1 MSTVAKKALPG
12 QLKQNDE
19 SGALSDLVS
28 VLVSSGD
35 LFYEWDLIADGL
47 SWVGQI
53 TDVIGVS
60 DDQSIVTGSA
70 FLHRIHPE
78 DLPRRMVALSQH
90 FENAQ
95 PFNIEYRLRGDDGK
109 FVWIQERAVAATN
122 PDGTPRRLTGIVRDI
137 SQQKSS
143 AEEVD
148 FLTNHDALTGQYNR
162 LRLREALSQAVDT
175 TIHHNGQGGF
185 LLVGLDKL
193 NIVADVYGDDTAD
206 AIVLA
211 VAQRIEQC
219 LRAGDIIGRV
229 GFDRFAVILADCTE
243 TQVTLV
249 ADRFLATIRDT
260 AVTTSN
266 GPMYVTASI
275 GATMFPSSAKNV
287 REVVGQA
294 DNALNSARRLGCDCF
309 LEFRDVPN
317 QHIPERPDLIIADQV
332 KQAVRE
338 DRIVLAYQ
346 PIVSASDGTPAF
358 YEGLVRMLDEED
370 KPVPAGVFVPIVEQ
384 MGLMRQVDRRVLDL
398 GIAALMDNPEI
409 SLSINVSGMTAVD
422 PVWLRQLREHLE
434 ARPDVASRLILE
446 ITETVA
452 IEDIADSS
460 RFVRSVNEFGC
471 RVALDDF
478 GAGYT
483 SFRHLRALNV
493 DLVKIDG
500 SFVRDLP
507 TNPDN
512 QLFVRTLINLAK
524 GIGLKTVAEWVEN
537 EEEADLL
544 RREGIDYLQGWHYG
558 KPEIEPPWLLKPEL
572 ESAG

>member
-1 MSTVAKKALPG
+1 MSPVAELALPG
-12 QLKQNDE
+12 LLREDDE

-35 LFYEWDLIADGL
+35 LFYEWDLVADGL
-47 SWVGQI
+47 SWVGQ
-53 TDVIGVS
+53 TKDVIGIADVS
-60 DDQSIVTGSA
+60 RIANGSTY
-70 FLHRIHPE
+70 LQRIHPE

-90 FENAQ
+90 VENNRS
-95 PFNIEYRLRGDDGK
+95 FDVEYRVRRDDGQ
-109 FVWIQERAVAATN
+109 FAWIQERAVAASDAN
-122 PDGTPRRLTGIVRDI
+122 GKPLRLTGIVRDI
-137 SQQKSS
+137 SEHKST
-143 AEEVD
+143 AEEVN

-162 LRLREALSQAVDT
+162 IRLREALGQTVEAA
-175 TIHHNGQGGF
+175 IRRNRQGGF

-206 AIVLA
+206 TIVLA

-219 LRAGDIIGRV
+219 LRAGDIVGRV
-229 GFDRFAVILADCTE
+229 GFDRFAVILSDCSE
-243 TQVTLV
+243 QQVTAI

-260 AVTTSN
+260 AVNTSN

-275 GATMFPSSAKNV
+275 GATVFPTCAKNV

-294 DNALNSARRLGCDCF
+294 DNALRSARRLGCDCY

-317 QHIPERPDLIIADQV
+317 QRITERPDLVIAEQV
-332 KQAVRE
+332 KQALRD
-338 DRIVLAYQ
+338 DRLVLAFQ
-346 PIVSASDGTPAF
+346 PIVPVDGGAPDF
-358 YEGLVRMLDEED
+358 YECLVRMLDENGE
-370 KPVPAGVFVPIVEQ
+370 PVPAGIFVPIVEQ
-384 MGLMRQVDRRVLDL
+384 MGLMRLVDRRVLDC
-398 GIAALMDNPEI
+398 GIAVLKENPDI

-422 PVWLRQLREHLE
+422 PVWLHQLHEHLE
-434 ARPDVASRLILE
+434 AHPDVAPRLILE

-452 IEDIADSS
+452 LDDIADSS
-460 RFVRSVNEFGC
+460 RFVRSLNEFGC

-483 SFRHLRALNV
+483 SFRHLRGLNV

-507 TNPDN
+507 TNEDN

-524 GIGLKTVAEWVEN
+524 GIGLKTVAEWVET
-537 EEEADLL
+537 EEEAELL
-544 RREGIDYLQGWHYG
+544 RREGVDFLQGWYFG
-558 KPEIEPPWLLKPEL
+558 KPTIEPPW
-572 ESAG
+572 ST

>member
-1 MSTVAKKALPG
+1 MSSIAELALPG
-12 QLKQNDE
+12 LLRENDE

-35 LFYEWDLIADGL
+35 LFYEWDLIADRL
-47 SWVGQI
+47 TWVGQ
-53 TDVIGVS
+53 TSDVIGIADVK
-60 DDQSIVTGSA
+60 SIVKGSTY
-70 FLHRIHPE
+70 LQRIHPE
-78 DLPRRMVALSQH
+78 DLPRRMVALSEH
-90 FENAQ
+90 FENSRT
-95 PFNIEYRLRGDDGK
+95 FDIEYRLRRDDGQ
-109 FVWIQERAVAATN
+109 FTWIQERAVAAT
-122 PDGTPRRLTGIVRDI
+122 DSEGTPQRLTGIVRDI
-137 SQQKSS
+137 SDHKNTE
-143 AEEVD
+143 EEVD

-162 LRLREALSQAVDT
+162 LRLREALGQTVET
-175 TIHHNGQGGF
+175 TIRRKGQGGF

-193 NIVADVYGDDTAD
+193 NIVADVYGDETAD

-219 LRAGDIIGRV
+219 LRAGDIVGRV
-229 GFDRFAVILADCTE
+229 GFDRFAVILSDCSEQLITA
-243 TQVTLV
+243 V
-249 ADRFLATIRDT
+249 ADRFLATIRES
-260 AVTTSN
+260 AVATSN

-275 GATMFPSSAKNV
+275 GATMFPTSAKNV

-294 DNALNSARRLGCDCF
+294 DNALRSARRLGCDCY

-317 QHIPERPDLIIADQV
+317 QHIPERPDLVIAEQV
-332 KQAVRE
+332 KQALRD

-346 PIVSASDGTPAF
+346 PIVSSHDGTPTF
-358 YEGLVRMLDEED
+358 YEALVRMLDEEGE
-370 KPVPAGVFVPIVEQ
+370 PVPAGLFVPIVEQ
-384 MGLMRQVDRRVLDL
+384 MGLMRLVDRRVLDL
-398 GIAALMDNPEI
+398 GISALTDNPEI

-422 PVWLRQLREHLE
+422 PVWLRQLHESLE

-452 IEDIADSS
+452 LDDIADSS
-460 RFVRSVNEFGC
+460 LFVRSVTELGC

-537 EEEADLL
+537 EEEAELL
-544 RREGIDYLQGWHYG
+544 RSEGIDFLQGWYYG
-558 KPEIEPPWLLKPEL
+558 KPTIEPPWLP
-572 ESAG
+572 

>member
-1 MSTVAKKALPG
+1 VSPVAELALPG
-12 QLKQNDE
+12 LLREDDE

-35 LFYEWDLIADGL
+35 LFYEWDLVADGL
-47 SWVGQI
+47 SWVGQ
-53 TDVIGVS
+53 TGDVIGIA
-60 DDQSIVTGSA
+60 DAQSIADGNTY
-70 FLHRIHPE
+70 LQRIHPE
-78 DLPRRMVALSQH
+78 DLPRRMVAFSQH
-90 FENAQ
+90 VESSRTFDV
-95 PFNIEYRLRGDDGK
+95 EYRVRRDDGQ
-109 FVWIQERAVAATN
+109 FAWIQERAVAASDTDGN
-122 PDGTPRRLTGIVRDI
+122 PLRLTGIVRDI
-137 SQQKSS
+137 SEQKNK
-143 AEEVD
+143 AEEVN

-162 LRLREALSQAVDT
+162 IRLREALGQTVEA
-175 TIHHNGQGGF
+175 TIRRNRQGGF

-193 NIVADVYGDDTAD
+193 NIVADVYGDETAD

-219 LRAGDIIGRV
+219 LRAGDIVGRV
-229 GFDRFAVILADCTE
+229 GFDRFAVILSDCTE
-243 TQVTLV
+243 QQVTTV

-275 GATMFPSSAKNV
+275 GATVFPTCAKNV

-294 DNALNSARRLGCDCF
+294 DNALRSARRLGCDCY

-317 QHIPERPDLIIADQV
+317 QRIPERPDLIIAEQV
-332 KQAVRE
+332 KRALRD
-338 DRIVLAYQ
+338 DRLVLAYQ
-346 PIVSASDGTPAF
+346 PIVSAHDGTPEF
-358 YEGLVRMLDEED
+358 YEGLVRMLDENGE
-370 KPVPAGVFVPIVEQ
+370 PVPAGVFVPIVEQ
-384 MGLMRQVDRRVLDL
+384 MGLMRLVDRKVLDV
-398 GIAALMDNPEI
+398 GITVLKDNPEI

-422 PVWLRQLREHLE
+422 PVWLHQLHEHLD
-434 ARPDVASRLILE
+434 ARPDVAPRLILE

-452 IEDIADSS
+452 LDDIADSS
-460 RFVRSVNEFGC
+460 RFVRSLNELGC

-483 SFRHLRALNV
+483 SFRHLRGLNV

-507 TNPDN
+507 TNQDN

-537 EEEADLL
+537 EEEAELL
-544 RREGIDYLQGWHYG
+544 RSEGVDYLQGWYFG
-558 KPEIEPPWLLKPEL
+558 KPTIEPPWFK
-572 ESAG
+572 

>member
-1 MSTVAKKALPG
+1 MSSIAELALPG
-12 QLKQNDE
+12 LLRENDE

-35 LFYEWDLIADGL
+35 LFYEWDLIADRL
-47 SWVGQI
+47 TWVGQ
-53 TDVIGVS
+53 TSDVIGIADVK
-60 DDQSIVTGSA
+60 SIVKGSTY
-70 FLHRIHPE
+70 LQRIHPE
-78 DLPRRMVALSQH
+78 DLPRRMVALSEH
-90 FENAQ
+90 FENSRT
-95 PFNIEYRLRGDDGK
+95 FDIEYRLRRDDGQ
-109 FVWIQERAVAATN
+109 FTWIQERAVAAT
-122 PDGTPRRLTGIVRDI
+122 DSEGTPQRLTGIVRDI
-137 SQQKSS
+137 SDHKNTE
-143 AEEVD
+143 EEVD

-162 LRLREALSQAVDT
+162 LRLREALGQTVET
-175 TIHHNGQGGF
+175 TIRRKGQGGF

-193 NIVADVYGDDTAD
+193 NIVADVYGDETAD

-219 LRAGDIIGRV
+219 LRAGDIVGRV
-229 GFDRFAVILADCTE
+229 GFDRFAVILSDCSEQLITA
-243 TQVTLV
+243 V
-249 ADRFLATIRDT
+249 ADRFLATIRES
-260 AVTTSN
+260 AVATSN

-275 GATMFPSSAKNV
+275 GATMFPTSAKNV

-294 DNALNSARRLGCDCF
+294 DNALRSARRLGCDCY

-317 QHIPERPDLIIADQV
+317 QHIPERPDLVIAEQV
-332 KQAVRE
+332 KQALRD

-346 PIVSASDGTPAF
+346 PIVSSHDGAPTF
-358 YEGLVRMLDEED
+358 YEALVRMLDEEGE
-370 KPVPAGVFVPIVEQ
+370 PVPAGLFVPIVEQ
-384 MGLMRQVDRRVLDL
+384 MGLMRLVDRRVLDL
-398 GIAALMDNPEI
+398 GISALTENPEI

-422 PVWLRQLREHLE
+422 PVWLRQLYESLE

-452 IEDIADSS
+452 LDDIADSS
-460 RFVRSVNEFGC
+460 LFVRSVTELGC

-537 EEEADLL
+537 EEEAELL
-544 RREGIDYLQGWHYG
+544 RSEGIDFLQGWYYG
-558 KPEIEPPWLLKPEL
+558 KPTIEPPWLP
-572 ESAG
+572 

>member
-1 MSTVAKKALPG
+1 MSPVADLALPG
-12 QLKQNDE
+12 LLREDDE
-19 SGALSDLVS
+19 SGALPDLVS

-35 LFYEWDLIADGL
+35 LFYEWDLVADGL
-47 SWVGQI
+47 TWVGQI
-53 TDVIGVS
+53 ADVIGIV
-60 DDQSIVTGSA
+60 DTNSIAAGSA

-90 FENAQ
+90 FESSQ
-95 PFNIEYRLRGDDGK
+95 TFNIEYRLRGDDGK
-109 FVWIQERAVAATN
+109 FTWIQERAVAAT
-122 PDGTPRRLTGIVRDI
+122 DAEGTPRRLTGIVRDI
-137 SQQKSS
+137 SKQKNS
-143 AEEVD
+143 AEEVN

-162 LRLREALSQAVDT
+162 LRLREALGHVVET
-175 TIHHNGQGGF
+175 TIDRKGQGGF

-219 LRAGDIIGRV
+219 LRAGDIVGRV
-229 GFDRFAVILADCTE
+229 GFDRFAVILADCSE
-243 TQVTLV
+243 QQVTAV
-249 ADRFLATIRDT
+249 ADRFLAIIRDT
-260 AVTTSN
+260 AVTTTN

-275 GATMFPSSAKNV
+275 GATMFPTSAKNV

-294 DNALNSARRLGCDCF
+294 DNALRSARRLGCDCY
-309 LEFRDVPN
+309 LEFRDLPN
-317 QHIPERPDLIIADQV
+317 QHIPERPDLVIAEQV
-332 KQAVRE
+332 KQAVR
-338 DRIVLAYQ
+338 DNRIVLAYQ
-346 PIVSASDGTPAF
+346 PIVTSRDGVPAF

-370 KPVPAGVFVPIVEQ
+370 KPVPAGAFVPIVEQ

-398 GIAALMDNPEI
+398 GIAALKDNPEI

-422 PVWLRQLREHLE
+422 PVWLRQLREQLE

-452 IEDIADSS
+452 IDDIADSS
-460 RFVRSVNEFGC
+460 RFVRSVNELGC

-512 QLFVRTLINLAK
+512 QLFVKTLISLAK
-524 GIGLKTVAEWVEN
+524 GIGLKTVAEWVET
-537 EEEADLL
+537 EEEAELL
-544 RREGIDYLQGWHYG
+544 RSEGVDYLQGWHYG
-558 KPEIEPPWLLKPEL
+558 KPEIDNPW
-572 ESAG
+572 